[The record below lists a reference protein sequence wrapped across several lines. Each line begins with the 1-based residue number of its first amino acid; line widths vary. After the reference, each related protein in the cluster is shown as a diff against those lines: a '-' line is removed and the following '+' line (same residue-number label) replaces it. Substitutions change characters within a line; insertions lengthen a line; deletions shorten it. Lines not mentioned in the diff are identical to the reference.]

1 MNTAFRNIKV
11 LIWDFDGTL
20 YKPNAE
26 LFAAVREAEYQAI
39 MDHTGWS
46 REKAIEEF
54 HTLHKVTIQSAT
66 AVIAK
71 LCHISI
77 PQAAVAS
84 EKRFD
89 RRDYVHHD
97 PKLIDMF
104 IQLKKFRHYILA
116 NGVKRYHIETLA
128 ALGVP
133 PDTFEEI
140 VTSETVGVT
149 KPDDKGFRYI
159 MKKTGLPPSAH
170 LMIGDRELVDLAP
183 AKKLGM
189 HTCLVWSE
197 TKSAFADV
205 VLPTVYDVATV
216 LSSTGTI

>member
-1 MNTAFRNIKV
+1 MNPTFRNVKV

-26 LFAAVREAEYQAI
+26 LFAAVREGEYKAI
-39 MDHTGWS
+39 MDLTGWS
-46 REKAIEEF
+46 REKTVEEF
-54 HTLHKVTIQSAT
+54 HKLHKVTIQSAT

-77 PQAAVAS
+77 PEAAVAS

-89 RRDYVHHD
+89 RRDYVHRD
-97 PKLIDMF
+97 EKLIAMF
-104 IQLKKFRHYILA
+104 QHLKNFRHFILA
-116 NGVKRYHIETLA
+116 NGVKQYHIETLKV
-128 ALGVP
+128 LGIAP
-133 PDTFEEI
+133 EIFEEI
-140 VTSETVGVT
+140 VTSETIGVT

-159 MKKTGLPPSAH
+159 MKKTGLPPAAH
-170 LMIGDRELVDLAP
+170 LMVGDRELVDLAP

-189 HTCLVWSE
+189 HTCLVWNE

-205 VLPTVYDVATV
+205 TLPTVYDVAT
-216 LSSTGTI
+216 LFSA